1 MLVRRQLFIE
11 RRRGKWNMT
20 TKDKILNAMTDLFSD
35 KGYATSMSDVAGE
48 VGIKVPSIYNHF
60 SGKDEII
67 LECVKREIDF
77 FTLHMK
83 SVYQQMSSKRT
94 EEILQEIFFRY
105 IEYFKVGKRLRFW
118 SNFDLIPDDKL
129 QALCVDEYKK
139 YMENL
144 IFMISTEFQRGIQAG
159 ELRSDQNQQY
169 HILYITV
176 LQGVLRGMLK
186 IPGVIDK
193 QKDYHV
199 IIWNLLWE
207 SIKKQS

>member
-1 MLVRRQLFIE
+1 
-11 RRRGKWNMT
+11 MT
-20 TKDKILNAMTDLFSD
+20 TKDKILNAMTELFSE
-35 KGYATSMSDVAGE
+35 KGYSTSMSDVAGK

-67 LECVKREIDF
+67 LECVKREIEF
-77 FTLHMK
+77 FTLHME
-83 SVYQQMSSKRT
+83 SVYQQLNLKKSQD
-94 EEILQEIFFRY
+94 ILHEIFFQY
-105 IEYFKVGKRLRFW
+105 IEYFRIEKRLRFW
-118 SNFDLIPDDKL
+118 SNFDLIPDETL
-129 QALCVDEYKK
+129 RTLCVNEYKN
-139 YMENL
+139 YIETL
-144 IFMISTEFQRGIQAG
+144 IRTIESEFQRGIQTG
-159 ELRSDQNQQY
+159 ELRNDQNQQY

>member
-1 MLVRRQLFIE
+1 ME
-11 RRRGKWNMT
+11 
-20 TKDKILNAMTDLFSD
+20 
-35 KGYATSMSDVAGE
+35 
-48 VGIKVPSIYNHF
+48 
-60 SGKDEII
+60 
-67 LECVKREIDF
+67 
-77 FTLHMK
+77 

-118 SNFDLIPDDKL
+118 SNFDLIPDEKL

-159 ELRSDQNQQY
+159 ELRNDQNQQY

-176 LQGVLRGMLK
+176 LQGVLRGILK
-186 IPGVIDK
+186 FPGFLD
-193 QKDYHV
+193 QQNNSHV

>member
-1 MLVRRQLFIE
+1 
-11 RRRGKWNMT
+11 MT
-20 TKDKILNAMTDLFSD
+20 TKDKILNAMTELFSD
-35 KGYATSMSDVAGE
+35 KGYTTSMSDVAKE